1 MIEKKYLDKAQDDYE
16 FLLCC
21 NLQTL
26 IDAWESYDGEHD
38 AVVNGRTVDERA
50 LVYAMQEL
58 GHEVTI

>member
-1 MIEKKYLDKAQDDYE
+1 MSYGNYLEKAQDDYA

-26 IDAWESYDGEHD
+26 VDAWDAYDGESN

>member
-1 MIEKKYLDKAQDDYE
+1 MSAKEYLTKAQDDYE
-16 FLLCC
+16 FLVCC